1 MKLDLDALLVQ
12 LPRMQINL
20 ECAEANPSDSGGY
33 LQGGSPISRSLPQL
47 SGWRGWLSEPQASSL
62 QLPAPSESFQICAI
76 THRLTAQRACAK
88 VGTVAPGSVD
98 RHHAGTTI
106 MPLDGCPRCGR

>member
-12 LPRMQINL
+12 LPRMQVNL

-47 SGWRGWLSEPQASSL
+47 SGWRGGLSEPQASSL
-62 QLPAPSESFQICAI
+62 HLPSPLESFQIYAI
-76 THRLTAQRACAK
+76 PHRFNAQPACAK
-88 VGTVAPGSVD
+88 VGNVAPG
-98 RHHAGTTI
+98 HHHPHPPATTTH
-106 MPLDGCPRCGR
+106 P

>member
-20 ECAEANPSDSGGY
+20 ECAEANPSDSGWY

-47 SGWRGWLSEPQASSL
+47 SGWRGWLSVPQASP
-62 QLPAPSESFQICAI
+62 LPLPTPSEPFPPCPI
-76 THRLTAQRACAK
+76 TPPFPTHPPSPK
-88 VGTVAPGSVD
+88 IPPVSP
-98 RHHAGTTI
+98 
-106 MPLDGCPRCGR
+106 PLPHP

>member
-12 LPRMQINL
+12 LPRMQVNL

-47 SGWRGWLSEPQASSL
+47 SGWRGWLTEPQASSF
-62 QLPAPSESFQICAI
+62 QLPAPSQSFKICSS
-76 THRLTAQRACAK
+76 THPFAPQQECDTD
-88 VGTVAPGSVD
+88 GTPSPGIV
-98 RHHAGTTI
+98 HH
-106 MPLDGCPRCGR
+106 DH